1 MDPAPMTADPFTHIV
16 FLLNSGA
23 LAQALPLTEALLQT
37 EKSARVYRALGFIHK
52 TQGNL
57 EKAVEY
63 LENAV
68 EVDEADHNSLSLLA
82 EIYLSVND
90 LPQAIGHYV
99 LAIDASPDTLS
110 YKENFL
116 ILAGGVTFE
125 EYNQVIADA
134 LSRCLQ
140 TPELECQGAQILW
153 YNLLIQHPE
162 IKKIYKGG
170 ADKGLPCFI
179 SASLEKAK
187 SLSFL
192 QTPLFVAGLQ
202 KLVIYNPIFE
212 QFITALRRKLLDAH
226 IQKSSLMPE
235 ADLVNLAAAIGIYA
249 YSTEYIFDTSK
260 DEQNWVTETLAQAEA
275 LSPVALALLS
285 CYHPLSNLPMAQ
297 DLQQQHNFDP
307 ALSALFQ
314 TQIAEPQ
321 RLADLRGTIKQ
332 LTPIDDATSEAVRAQ
347 YEEFPYPRWKNLTP
361 ATIHPETEG
370 FLQEGAPDILIAGCG
385 TGREALQLAA
395 ALPHA
400 KITAVDLSLTSLS
413 YAIDRARLH
422 GLDKNITFAQADIL
436 KLGDMGMQFDFIASA
451 GVLHHMQDP
460 TAGWRVLASLLK
472 PHGVMRLGLYSSLAR
487 YAVTTARKAIRDH
500 KIGSTAAAM
509 KDFRKHSTQALSPQV
524 IADLMGYGDYYHL
537 SMYRDLIFHVQ
548 EHQFDIPGIG
558 ITLKNLGLQFRG
570 FILSEAQA
578 QAFENSFRPPV
589 DFMSLKNWAAFEAQN
604 PHAFR
609 EMYHFWCSR

>member
-23 LAQALPLTEALLQT
+23 LAQALPLTEALLVT

-63 LENAV
+63 LESAV

-125 EYNQVIADA
+125 EYNQVIADT

-162 IKKIYKGG
+162 IKKIYKSG

-179 SASLEKAK
+179 PASLEKAK

-212 QFITALRRKLLDAH
+212 QFITTLRRKLLDAH

-235 ADLVNLAAAIGIYA
+235 ADLINLAAAIGIYA
-249 YSTEYIFDTSK
+249 YNTEYIFDTSK
-260 DEQNWVTETLAQAEA
+260 DEQNWVTETRAQAET
-275 LSPVALALLS
+275 LSPAALALLS
-285 CYHPLSNLPMAQ
+285 CYHPLSSLPAAQ
-297 DLQQQHNFDP
+297 DLLQQHSFDP

-361 ATIHPETEG
+361 ATIHPDTEG

-436 KLGDMGMQFDFIASA
+436 KLGDIGMQFDFIASA

-472 PHGVMRLGLYSSLAR
+472 PHGIMRLGLYSGLAR
-487 YAVTTARKAIRDH
+487 QAVTAARKAIRDH
-500 KIGSTAAAM
+500 NVKSTAAAM
-509 KDFRKHSTQALSPQV
+509 KNFRKHSTQALSPQV

-558 ITLKNLGLQFRG
+558 ITLKNLDLQFRG

-578 QAFENSFRPPV
+578 QAFENSFRLPV

-604 PHAFR
+604 PHTFR